1 MDDGLAALRRVA
13 DVKLTANE
21 GLGELYDLKG
31 RLPTSAQ
38 VGCLSAI
45 ERRSGVHYALHTIA
59 LENLSPARRNAL
71 AAAIDAQRRIADA
84 PADVGD
90 ELSCARLALVQEV
103 LLSPTQV
110 VLASERVPTTGTV
123 CDSLVAIIERRG
135 RLAESDARRV
145 FTRLVLATK
154 RAHDCGAVLRNI
166 KPEAIQVRQ
175 QEKHG
180 EFEVVLTQLH
190 CAAPVPPHVD
200 PDAPMLT
207 GLHGTPEYCAPEVTL
222 WYWYEMEPPRL
233 AEPPPMYGAKADVWA
248 LGMVLHVMLC
258 GCFPFKTADV
268 DDDELLRSINAAA
281 FAFNDPGW
289 RKVSEEA
296 LDLVGQ
302 LLQRDPLDRP
312 PLEEILQH
320 PFCTSACQEAM
331 EAEEGRKVHDPSALD
346 AALAAMDEGD
356 DDDAL

>member
-1 MDDGLAALRRVA
+1 MAASSSDDGLAALRRVA

-190 CAAPVPPHVD
+190 CAVRATRRTSRMRPLAPRFVAVLRRFHGRGTLLVA
-200 PDAPMLT
+200 PDWPLPRSTASDT
-207 GLHGTPEYCAPEVTL
+207 H
-222 WYWYEMEPPRL
+222 EPPAARTSRR
-233 AEPPPMYGAKADVWA
+233 P
-248 LGMVLHVMLC
+248 LHARTRR
-258 GCFPFKTADV
+258 P
-268 DDDELLRSINAAA
+268 LLRARTRRARCSRACTC
-281 FAFNDPGW
+281 
-289 RKVSEEA
+289 
-296 LDLVGQ
+296 
-302 LLQRDPLDRP
+302 RP
-312 PLEEILQH
+312 RCRPTST
-320 PFCTSACQEAM
+320 PTPRCSRGCTA
-331 EAEEGRKVHDPSALD
+331 RPSTVRPR
-346 AALAAMDEGD
+346 
-356 DDDAL
+356 